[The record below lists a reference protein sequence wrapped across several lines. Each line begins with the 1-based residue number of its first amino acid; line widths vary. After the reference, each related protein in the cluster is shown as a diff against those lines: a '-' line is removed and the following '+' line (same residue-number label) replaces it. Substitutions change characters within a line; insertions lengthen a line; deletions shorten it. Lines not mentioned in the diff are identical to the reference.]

1 MTPSSPRIC
10 VLGSITQDIVASAPH
25 LPRPGETIT
34 GASLARYPGG
44 KGANQAFAAQRLG
57 AQVSLLACTGA
68 DGAAPEALALLRAEG
83 VDLSHMQT
91 TKEAHTGIALICVS
105 TETGEN
111 QISVAPGANRLLR
124 LPPLAAPQFDGAMCQ
139 LEAPLDVLR
148 AARSYAPFL
157 CLNAA
162 PALALPEDLLFAP
175 DLLIVNETEA
185 AFYGEALHRAPGLI
199 ALTLGEHGAVLLRGG
214 HEIARHAGFRVDVV
228 DTTGAGDCFSAAL
241 VVALLRGQAPDAAL
255 AFACG
260 AGALACTQPGAQPS
274 APSQAA
280 LAQFLAART
289 AQSP

>member
-1 MTPSSPRIC
+1 MNSPAAFPRIA
-10 VLGSITQDIVASAPH
+10 VLGSITQDIVASAPV

-57 AQVSLLACTGA
+57 AHVSLIACVGA
-68 DGAAPEALALLRAEG
+68 DGAAPEAQALLRAQG
-83 VDLSHMQT
+83 VDLSQMQIAEGT
-91 TKEAHTGIALICVS
+91 HTGIALICVS

-111 QISVAPGANRLLR
+111 QIAVAPGANRLLR
-124 LPPLAAPQFDGAMCQ
+124 VPPLAAPRFDGVMCQ
-139 LEAPLDVLR
+139 LEAPLDVLI

-162 PALALPEDLLFAP
+162 PALALPEDVLHSP

-199 ALTLGEHGAVLLRGG
+199 ALTLGEDGAVLLRGG
-214 HEIARHAGFRVDVV
+214 IELARHRGFRVNVV

-241 VVALLRGQAPDAAL
+241 VVALLRGEAPDAAL
-255 AFACG
+255 TYACA
-260 AGALACTQPGAQPS
+260 AGALACTQAGAQPS
-274 APSQAA
+274 APGQAR
-280 LAQFLAART
+280 LHQFLSANAA
-289 AQSP
+289 